1 VPFVISGHSPVVGQ
15 GRQRLDFFMEEP
27 FPVVDQFTE
36 NIEENLLG
44 DDEQIIV
51 ASSNTETSSDLQ
63 SCLTNFH
70 LPCVAAA
77 SSSELFYLLYGGRTA
92 LAVVDYDFLEQSNG
106 SILSRLRHEYQELG
120 IIVVNSHAD
129 PGTPPERLGWEID
142 RYLAGP
148 LQAETLVQA
157 VFEVLHNRKLLSDS
171 RMLRRELQLANL
183 RTLFLHHL
191 MMIMNSGYLSE
202 VELEAVLKTILIGIT
217 SEEGLAFNRAFLAL
231 FNEDGSVLKGELA
244 IGPDNRADAHSIW
257 QKIRTEKLD
266 LQTLF
271 QRSSE
276 DFKEANGVVN
286 EIVRRLEI
294 PASRKD
300 HPLIIACQTRR
311 SILVDR
317 GTADLHIPAEL
328 IATLKQD
335 SFVIVPLFSPDRSL
349 GVIIADNFITGKAIE
364 ESDVRALEMFG
375 AQASL
380 AIEHSRLYH
389 DMQEKIEELEQITEE
404 LEKSRDQLLES
415 ERFTV
420 LGQMSAQ
427 LVHALRNPITS
438 IGGTARLLGKRVSE
452 QKNRR
457 FLKVLTKESAKVE
470 STLNDLFNF
479 VSDTNLKK
487 SVQPL
492 FAIVRRAGMAFY
504 STMKKQDII
513 YRVKLPEEDLLLDI
527 DGDKI
532 HQAFLHLIRNS
543 IESMHAGG
551 VLTIGAEIR
560 DDEVSI
566 SIRDTG
572 SGMINGDLSRA
583 RDPFYTTKTYGTG
596 MGLTLVE
603 QILKQH
609 HADFS
614 LTANEDQG
622 MTALVVF
629 PRPHLSSSK

>member
-1 VPFVISGHSPVVGQ
+1 MVEPLPAVNQLFKNTEEILLSNDECIVVAS
-15 GRQRLDFFMEEP
+15 
-27 FPVVDQFTE
+27 TS
-36 NIEENLLG
+36 
-44 DDEQIIV
+44 EQISAELQDLLTQFDLPFTV
-51 ASSNTETSSDLQ
+51 ASTIDQIIGQLN
-63 SCLTNFH
+63 NH
-70 LPCVAAA
+70 
-77 SSSELFYLLYGGRTA
+77 RTA
-92 LAVVDYDFLEQSNG
+92 LALLD
-106 SILSRLRHEYQELG
+106 LSLIEESSTSVLNRLHRDHRELG
-120 IIVVNSHAD
+120 IIAVEPS
-129 PGTPPERLGWEID
+129 PKFEPFLGQEVD

-148 LQAETLVQA
+148 LNGAALYQA
-157 VFEVLHNRKLLSDS
+157 VAEVLYKRALRAES
-171 RMLRRELQLANL
+171 RALRRELQLANL

-191 MMIMNSGYLSE
+191 MVIMNSGYLSE

-231 FNEDGSVLKGELA
+231 FSGDGSILKGELA
-244 IGPDNRADAHSIW
+244 IGPDNRADALAIW
-257 QKIRTEKLD
+257 KKIKTEKLD

-276 DFKEANGVVN
+276 DLKEANGVVN
-286 EIVRRLEI
+286 KIVQTLEI
-294 PASRKD
+294 PASRND
-300 HPLIIACQTRR
+300 HPLIHACQTRR

-317 GTADLHIPAEL
+317 GSADVHIPAEL
-328 IATLKQD
+328 IATLNQD

-349 GVIIADNFITGKAIE
+349 GVIIADNFITRKPIE
-364 ESDVRALEMFG
+364 QSDVRALEMFG

-479 VSDTNLKK
+479 VSDTNLQKNE
-487 SVQPL
+487 QPL
-492 FAIVRRAGMAFY
+492 FAIVKRAGMVFY
-504 STMKKQDII
+504 SAMKKQDII
-513 YRVKLPEEDLLLDI
+513 YRVMLPEEDLLFEI

-543 IESMHAGG
+543 IESMDAGG
-551 VLTIGAEIR
+551 VLTIGADVRE
-560 DDEVSI
+560 DEVSV

-572 SGMINGDLSRA
+572 SGMVNGDLSRA

-609 HADFS
+609 NARFS

-622 MTALVVF
+622 MTAQVIF
-629 PRPHLSSSK
+629 PRDQ

>member
-1 VPFVISGHSPVVGQ
+1 MV
-15 GRQRLDFFMEEP
+15 EP
-27 FPVVDQFTE
+27 LPAVDQLFENTGEKLLNEDEYIVVASTSAQISAQLQDLLTDLDLRFTVASTI
-36 NIEENLLG
+36 N
-44 DDEQIIV
+44 QIIGQL
-51 ASSNTETSSDLQ
+51 N
-63 SCLTNFH
+63 NR
-70 LPCVAAA
+70 
-77 SSSELFYLLYGGRTA
+77 RTA
-92 LAVVDYDFLEQSNG
+92 LALLDLSLVEESSS
-106 SILSRLRHEYQELG
+106 SILNRVHRDQRELG
-120 IIVVNSHAD
+120 IIVVD
-129 PGTPPERLGWEID
+129 PSSEFEPFVGREVD

-148 LQAETLVQA
+148 LHGAALYQAIA
-157 VFEVLHNRKLLSDS
+157 EVLHKRKLLTDS
-171 RMLRRELQLANL
+171 QALRRELQLANL

-191 MMIMNSGYLSE
+191 MVIMNSGYLSE

-231 FNEDGSVLKGELA
+231 FSEDGSVLKGELA
-244 IGPDNRADAHSIW
+244 IGPDNQADALTIW
-257 QKIRTEKLD
+257 QKIKTEKLD
-266 LQTLF
+266 LQMLF

-276 DFKEANGVVN
+276 DLKEANGVVN
-286 EIVRRLEI
+286 EIVQTLEI
-294 PASRKD
+294 PATRND
-300 HPLIIACQTRR
+300 HPLIHACQTRR
-311 SILVDR
+311 SILVDK
-317 GTADLHIPAEL
+317 GTADVHIPAEL
-328 IATLKQD
+328 IAALNQD

-349 GVIIADNFITGKAIE
+349 GVIIADNFITGQAIE

-470 STLNDLFNF
+470 STLNELFNF
-479 VSDTNLKK
+479 VSDTNLQKRE
-487 SVQPL
+487 QPI
-492 FAIVRRAGMAFY
+492 FPIVKRAGMVFY

-513 YRVKLPEEDLLLDI
+513 YRVALPEEDLVLEI

-543 IESMHAGG
+543 IESMDAGG
-551 VLTIGAEIR
+551 VLIIGGEVR

-572 SGMINGDLSRA
+572 SGMADSDLSRA

-609 HADFS
+609 NASFS

-622 MTALVVF
+622 MTARVIF
-629 PRPHLSSSK
+629 PRD

>member
-1 VPFVISGHSPVVGQ
+1 MV
-15 GRQRLDFFMEEP
+15 EN
-27 FPVVDQFTE
+27 FPAVDQLIE
-36 NIEENLLG
+36 NTGETILNNDEYIVVASTS
-44 DDEQIIV
+44 EQISAELQELLTKLNLPYIV
-51 ASSNTETSSDLQ
+51 ASSIDQIFGQLN
-63 SCLTNFH
+63 NR
-70 LPCVAAA
+70 
-77 SSSELFYLLYGGRTA
+77 RTA
-92 LAVVDYDFLEQSNG
+92 LALLDPPVIEQSTT
-106 SILSRLRHEYQELG
+106 SILNRLRGDHRELG
-120 IIVVNSHAD
+120 IIVVD
-129 PGTPPERLGWEID
+129 PASESGPFMGREVD

-148 LQAETLVQA
+148 LNGAALYQA
-157 VFEVLHNRKLLSDS
+157 VTEVLHKRKLLTES
-171 RMLRRELQLANL
+171 RALQRELQLANL

-191 MMIMNSGYLSE
+191 MVIMNSGYLSE

-231 FNEDGSVLKGELA
+231 FIEDGSILKGELA
-244 IGPDNRADAHSIW
+244 IGPDNRADALAIW
-257 QKIRTEKLD
+257 QKIKTEKLD

-276 DFKEANGVVN
+276 DLKEANGVVN
-286 EIVRRLEI
+286 QIVQTLEI
-294 PASRKD
+294 PASQND
-300 HPLIIACQTRR
+300 HPLIYACQARR
-311 SILVDR
+311 SIQVDQGR
-317 GTADLHIPAEL
+317 ADVPIPAEL
-328 IATLKQD
+328 IATLNQD

-349 GVIIADNFITGKAIE
+349 GVIIADNYITGKVIE
-364 ESDVRALEMFG
+364 EADVRALEMFG

-389 DMQEKIEELEQITEE
+389 DMQEKIDELEQITEE

-452 QKNRR
+452 HKNRR

-479 VSDTNLKK
+479 VSDTSLEK
-487 SVQPL
+487 SEQPL
-492 FAIVRRAGMAFY
+492 FAIVKRAGMVFY

-513 YRVKLPEEDLLLDI
+513 YRVNLPDEDVPLDI
-527 DGDKI
+527 DGDKV

-543 IESMHAGG
+543 IESMDAGG
-551 VLTIGAEIR
+551 VLTIGAEVR
-560 DDEVSI
+560 DTQVCV

-572 SGMINGDLSRA
+572 SGMVDGDLSRA

-609 HADFS
+609 NASFS

-622 MTALVVF
+622 MTVRVIF
-629 PRPHLSSSK
+629 PRD

>member
-1 VPFVISGHSPVVGQ
+1 VDPAP
-15 GRQRLDFFMEEP
+15 DFEP
-27 FPVVDQFTE
+27 F
-36 NIEENLLG
+36 LG
-44 DDEQIIV
+44 
-51 ASSNTETSSDLQ
+51 
-63 SCLTNFH
+63 
-70 LPCVAAA
+70 
-77 SSSELFYLLYGGRTA
+77 
-92 LAVVDYDFLEQSNG
+92 
-106 SILSRLRHEYQELG
+106 QE
-120 IIVVNSHAD
+120 V
-129 PGTPPERLGWEID
+129 D

-148 LQAETLVQA
+148 LSGAALYQA
-157 VFEVLHNRKLLSDS
+157 VAEVLHKRAVRAES
-171 RMLRRELQLANL
+171 RALRRELQLANL

-191 MMIMNSGYLSE
+191 MLIMNSGYLSE

-231 FNEDGSVLKGELA
+231 FSDDGSILRGELA
-244 IGPDNRADAHSIW
+244 IGPDNRTDALAIW
-257 QKIRTEKLD
+257 QKIKTEKLD

-271 QRSSE
+271 KRSSE
-276 DFKEANGVVN
+276 DLREANGVVN
-286 EIVRRLEI
+286 EIVRTLEI
-294 PASRKD
+294 PASRND
-300 HPLIIACQTRR
+300 HPLIHACQTRR
-311 SILVDR
+311 SILVDKGR
-317 GTADLHIPAEL
+317 ADVHIPAEL
-328 IATLKQD
+328 ITALNQD

-349 GVIIADNFITGKAIE
+349 GVIIADNFITRKPIE
-364 ESDVRALEMFG
+364 QSDVRALEMFG

-415 ERFTV
+415 ERYTV

-479 VSDTNLKK
+479 VSDTSLKK
-487 SVQPL
+487 SEQPL
-492 FAIVRRAGMAFY
+492 FAIVKRAGMAFY
-504 STMKKQDII
+504 SAMKKQDII
-513 YRVKLPEEDLLLDI
+513 YRVQLPEEDVVLEI
-527 DGDKI
+527 DGDKV

-543 IESMHAGG
+543 IESMDAGG
-551 VLTIGAEIR
+551 VLTIGAEVR
-560 DDEVSI
+560 DTEVCVF
-566 SIRDTG
+566 IRDTG
-572 SGMINGDLSRA
+572 SGMVNGDLSRA

-609 HADFS
+609 NARFS

-622 MTALVVF
+622 MTARVVF
-629 PRPHLSSSK
+629 PRD